1 MKVILL
7 KDVPSQGKKG
17 TVKEVSDGYARNFLL
32 PRGLAV
38 PATDSAMNELRQAEA
53 SQKHKLDTEI
63 AEAKALAKKLES
75 ANITISLTKGADG
88 KPYGSVTSKEIS
100 EVLLSAH
107 GITIDKRKIDLDRPI
122 KSFGTVE
129 VPVKLGHGVVGKI
142 TLSITEKQ

>member
-63 AEAKALAKKLES
+63 AEAKALVKKLES
-75 ANITISLTKGADG
+75 VTVCISLTKGADDR
-88 KPYGSVTSKEIS
+88 PYGSVTSKEIA
-100 EVLLSAH
+100 ELLSAQH
-107 GITIDKRKIDLDRPI
+107 GITIDKRKIVMKDPI
-122 KSFGTVE
+122 KAFGTFTFD
-129 VPVKLGHGVVGKI
+129 VKLYAEVVGK
-142 TLSITEKQ
+142 LNVVVAEKK